1 MSLDINDCIMSGQ
14 AEYSKRGR
22 PKSSAII
29 SLISEGNKSDS
40 LLKCSFCQR
49 VFPRRKSLNSHIRT
63 HTGHRPYQCNFPRCG
78 RAFKQPGQLKTHERI
93 HTGERP
99 YKCPEQGCLERFRHA
114 NRKCRLHK
122 RSSVRLE
129 THDEPIKTLDLQPSA
144 SQVKMCLDR
153 KLVRTDWFSSPSRES
168 NELEDAQHQVSFN
181 SSLTSDLDGSSEESF
196 LDQTPP
202 SSDLHRVPSCKIENV
217 GRTSR
222 ENDNPLSG
230 SKVMPKKRW
239 LRALDRE
246 KALSE
251 KPTDH
256 NSNSSTRNLNFGLP
270 PKLSWKYQ
278 QKMME
283 EHHCVGSQEYDLEN
297 IVYSEIF
304 SYSF

>member
-1 MSLDINDCIMSGQ
+1 MSLDVNDCIATGQ
-14 AEYSKRGR
+14 VEYSKRGR

-122 RSSVRLE
+122 RCSVRLD
-129 THDEPIKTLDLQPSA
+129 THEDHIIKTPQPQSPTK
-144 SQVKMCLDR
+144 SQVKMCLNR
-153 KLVRTDWFSSPSRES
+153 KLVRTDWFSSPTRDS
-168 NELEDAQHQVSFN
+168 NQVEDAQRQISFN
-181 SSLTSDLDGSSEESF
+181 TSLTSDLEGSSEESF
-196 LDQTPP
+196 LEP
-202 SSDLHRVPSCKIENV
+202 SPSNLDLHTETAVL
-217 GRTSR
+217 TSR
-222 ENDNPLSG
+222 ENDNPLNG

-270 PKLSWKYQ
+270 PKLSWKFQ
-278 QKMME
+278 QKMIE
-283 EHHCVGSQEYDLEN
+283 EHLCLPPREYDEN
-297 IVYSEIF
+297 MSFSEIF
-304 SYSF
+304 NYSF